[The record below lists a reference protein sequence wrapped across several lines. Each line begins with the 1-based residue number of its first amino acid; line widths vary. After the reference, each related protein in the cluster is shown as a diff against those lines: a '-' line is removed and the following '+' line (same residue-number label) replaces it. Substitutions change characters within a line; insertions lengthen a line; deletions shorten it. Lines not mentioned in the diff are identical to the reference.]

1 MLHAHPEAAPMLRD
15 DLSFDATCLYD
26 MLFVIQTALL
36 AIVAATLLIRPI
48 LKHDTPEDGM
58 LFISVPF
65 AILVGLMMDNFSEM
79 AITIDSLEVF
89 HKQRASRFYPAWAF
103 ALPTSL
109 LRIPYSFIMAG
120 ASTCILYYVMGF
132 DPNPGRWDPT
142 GLDSCM
148 CTLFNICMSSRNCH
162 LVF

>member
-1 MLHAHPEAAPMLRD
+1 MTRQRF
-15 DLSFDATCLYD
+15 SSIV
-26 MLFVIQTALL
+26 LFGMQTALL

-48 LKHDTPEDGM
+48 LKTDTPEDGM
-58 LFISVPF
+58 LFIGVPF
-65 AILVGLMMDNFSEM
+65 ALLVGLMMDNFSEM

-120 ASTCILYYVMGF
+120 VSTCILYYVMGF
-132 DPNPGRWDPT
+132 DPNPGRCPPPPPRPPSCGSLTPSSWLECLRASCTTSWCLTPT
-142 GLDSCM
+142 
-148 CTLFNICMSSRNCH
+148 
-162 LVF
+162 

>member
-1 MLHAHPEAAPMLRD
+1 MMPAASQAVLAPD
-15 DLSFDATCLYD
+15 D
-26 MLFVIQTALL
+26 
-36 AIVAATLLIRPI
+36 VAAGNI
-48 LKHDTPEDGM
+48 LDCKLNLCGAA
-58 LFISVPF
+58 VPF

-120 ASTCILYYVMGF
+120 VSTCIVYYVMGF
-132 DPNPGRWDPT
+132 DPNPGR
-142 GLDSCM
+142 
-148 CTLFNICMSSRNCH
+148 
-162 LVF
+162 

>member
-1 MLHAHPEAAPMLRD
+1 MWYNKIFLGGKLNLCGAA
-15 DLSFDATCLYD
+15 
-26 MLFVIQTALL
+26 
-36 AIVAATLLIRPI
+36 
-48 LKHDTPEDGM
+48 
-58 LFISVPF
+58 VPF

-120 ASTCILYYVMGF
+120 VSTCIVYYVMGF
-132 DPNPGRWDPT
+132 DPNPGRCVP
-142 GLDSCM
+142 LRQLM
-148 CTLFNICMSSRNCH
+148 
-162 LVF
+162 